1 MERGSNKVLITRNGE
16 QPGLLRHCECCVWIV

>member
-16 QPGLLRHCECCVWIV
+16 QPGLLRHCEHRV